1 MKGKEYKTV
10 KNKVT
15 VCEPASSQRNFWE
28 YKNWGTGFVIQK
40 DFSKSPSKISGLLT
54 PKFPSGL
61 RSSLR
66 FVGLPVSANVP
77 WDGWAVQVAN
87 QRPQGLFAAIWV
99 IVTVGL
105 LIVAVWL
112 FLVALKLPTIAAR
125 VLR

>member
-28 YKNWGTGFVIQK
+28 YKNWDTSFVIQK

-61 RSSLR
+61 RSSFRL
-66 FVGLPVSANVP
+66 VGHPTSANVP

-87 QRPQGLFAAIWV
+87 LSPSGLLAAIWV
-99 IVTVGL
+99 IVAIGL
-105 LIVAVWL
+105 LITVVWLSLVAVRL
-112 FLVALKLPTIAAR
+112 LTMTAR